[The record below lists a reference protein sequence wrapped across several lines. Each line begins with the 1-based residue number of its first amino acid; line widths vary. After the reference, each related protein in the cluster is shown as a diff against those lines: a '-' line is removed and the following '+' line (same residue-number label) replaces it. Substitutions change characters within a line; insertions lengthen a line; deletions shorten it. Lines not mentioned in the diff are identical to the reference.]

1 MCQGDVSPDTLL
13 PLHCR
18 QNKRSRMKN
27 KKHETKHDIKPGI
40 GIVLCGG
47 GTKGAY
53 EIGVWKSL
61 EEMGIFDK
69 ITGFSGASIGAFNS
83 AFMVDGDIDKAV
95 AVWNDFNVF
104 DFLNLNKEKI
114 AKKIINGASKTAPE
128 NIKENFDVVRASKKA
143 AGKLWKVSLAKGR
156 NGIREIK
163 RSFDTFNADPRVKKR
178 LMLERTVSPEV
189 MSYNKRPFRN
199 FGIWFMLNAVG
210 SGFATSEKL
219 KGILDQ
225 NVILDPERLKNI
237 DAFSVICDWD
247 QEKNV
252 SGKAV
257 YVSWKGKS
265 RKEIIDLIN
274 VSGALPV
281 LYREGVYN
289 GKRYVD
295 GGYAD
300 NEPIKP
306 LYDAGYRKLIIVY
319 LDCLTG
325 SKLKRRIKAQE
336 KAFPGAK
343 FIRIVPGKDIKDSF
357 ASSLVLTHEITVE
370 RIKLG
375 YEDGMK
381 TLADAPDKWWK

>member
-1 MCQGDVSPDTLL
+1 MLSVKDDFTL
-13 PLHCR
+13 HFSR
-18 QNKRSRMKN
+18 SKRMIMKN
-27 KKHETKHDIKPGI
+27 KRRDKNKDIKPGI

-61 EEMGIFDK
+61 KDKGIFDK

-95 AVWNDFNVF
+95 GVWKGFNVF
-104 DFLNLNKEKI
+104 DFVNLNKRKI
-114 AKKIINGASKTAPE
+114 AEKIINGASKTTAE
-128 NIKENFDVVRASKKA
+128 NIKENFDVIKASKKA
-143 AGKLWKVSLAKGR
+143 AGKIWRVSLVKCRHGMK
-156 NGIREIK
+156 EIK
-163 RSFDTFNADPRVKKR
+163 RCVDTFTADPGVKKR
-178 LMLERTVSPEV
+178 LMLKRTVSPDV
-189 MSYNKRPFRN
+189 MSYNKRPLRN

-219 KGILDQ
+219 KRILDQ
-225 NVILDPERLKNI
+225 NVILDPGKLKKY
-237 DAFSVICDWD
+237 DVFSVICDWN

-281 LYREGVYN
+281 LYREGVLK

-319 LDCLTG
+319 LDCLSA

-336 KAFPGAK
+336 KAFPGAR

-357 ASSLVLTHEITVE
+357 ASSLVLTPEITLE
-370 RIKLG
+370 RMRLG
-375 YEDGMK
+375 YEDGMNA
-381 TLADAPDKWWK
+381 LDDLGRVIL

>member
-1 MCQGDVSPDTLL
+1 MI
-13 PLHCR
+13 
-18 QNKRSRMKN
+18 MKN
-27 KKHETKHDIKPGI
+27 KKRDKNKDIKPGI

-61 EEMGIFDK
+61 KDKGIFDK

-95 AVWNDFNVF
+95 GVWKGFNVF
-104 DFLNLNKEKI
+104 DFVNLNKRKI
-114 AKKIINGASKTAPE
+114 AEKIINGASKTTSE
-128 NIKENFDVVRASKKA
+128 NIKENFDVAKASKKA
-143 AGKLWKVSLAKGR
+143 AGKFWRVSLVKCR
-156 NGIREIK
+156 HGIKEIK
-163 RSFDTFNADPRVKKR
+163 RYVDTFTADPGVKKR
-178 LMLERTVSPEV
+178 LLLKRTVSPDV
-189 MSYNKRPFRN
+189 MSYNKRPLRN
-199 FGIWFMLNAVG
+199 FVIWFMLNAVG

-219 KGILDQ
+219 KRILDQ
-225 NVILDPERLKNI
+225 NVILDPEKLKKY
-237 DAFSVICDWD
+237 DVFSVICDWN

-281 LYREGVYN
+281 LYREGVLK

-319 LDCLTG
+319 LDCLSA

-336 KAFPGAK
+336 KAFPGAR

-357 ASSLVLTHEITVE
+357 ASSLVLTPEITLE
-370 RIKLG
+370 RMRLG
-375 YEDGMK
+375 YEDG
-381 TLADAPDKWWK
+381 LNALGDLGRVIL